1 MKALLPLLIVFL
13 TSTIAYSQTDQE
25 NLDKYWKFR
34 NDYVQKFMKIGPERG
49 ESLPAGVI
57 VPLGCRDNLD
67 TINDVEYGS
76 MSWGD
81 GMIRHGFYL
90 RLLAT
95 EYALKK
101 KYDQDLTGTLNELY
115 YALFAINRLDIR
127 AEKSLDDIYSIP
139 NYYDNLNDLNGFY
152 MREDVPEN
160 FFQNW
165 ETDQLNPRCT
175 TSDFYENNN
184 ILKVHDPSQNYV
196 TKTDPSHRNTP
207 SLDQMTSLMLG
218 LVLVDKLIVE

>member
-1 MKALLPLLIVFL
+1 
-13 TSTIAYSQTDQE
+13 
-25 NLDKYWKFR
+25 
-34 NDYVQKFMKIGPERG
+34 MKIGPERG

-76 MSWGD
+76 MTWGD

-101 KYDQDLTGTLNELY
+101 KYNQDLTGTLNELY
-115 YALFAINRLDIR
+115 YALAAINRLDIS
-127 AEKSLDDIYSIP
+127 AEPELDEIYGIEGFYGPS
-139 NYYDNLNDLNGFY
+139 LNGFY
-152 MREDVPEN
+152 MRDDVPED
-160 FFQNW
+160 FWQNW
-165 ETDQLNPRCT
+165 QTDQLNPRCT

-218 LVLVDKLIVE
+218 LVLVDELIVE